1 MFKIILD
8 KEHTFCY
15 ILVKEQMFQKGTEGS
30 ITMKGYRITSRTR
43 FIAFVAISITLFT
56 MIFNFVF
63 QLNTA
68 QSESV
73 DQYIKVSVM
82 TGDSLWSIAQTYMPD
97 SDTREAVYMIKQING
112 LETDNITV
120 GTVLDIPA

>member
-1 MFKIILD
+1 
-8 KEHTFCY
+8 
-15 ILVKEQMFQKGTEGS
+15 
-30 ITMKGYRITSRTR
+30 MKGYRITSRTR
-43 FIAFVAISITLFT
+43 FIAFVAISIILFT

-73 DQYIKVSVM
+73 DKYIQISVM
-82 TGDSLWSIAQTYMPD
+82 SGDSLWSIAQTYMPD
-97 SDTREAVYMIKQING
+97 SDTREAVYTIKHING
-112 LETDNITV
+112 LDSDNITV

>member
-1 MFKIILD
+1 MFKIFLD
-8 KEHTFCY
+8 KEHIFCY

-43 FIAFVAISITLFT
+43 FIAFVAISIILFT

-112 LETDNITV
+112 LDTDNIAV

>member
-8 KEHTFCY
+8 KEHIFCY

-43 FIAFVAISITLFT
+43 FIAFVAISIILFT